1 MGCYDTVNV
10 PCPKCGERVGFQSK
24 SGECL
29 LEEYP
34 LESCPD
40 DVLANVNRHSP
51 HECPKCGTS
60 FAVEL
65 TMTVKSVEVP
75 KMPNDQAHPTAAKTT
90 VDGTET
96 L

>member
-1 MGCYDTVNV
+1 MGCYDIVNV

-29 LEEYP
+29 FEEYP
-34 LESCPD
+34 LESCPE

-51 HECPKCGTS
+51 YDCPKCGTS

-65 TMTVKSVEVP
+65 TMTAKSVEVP
-75 KMPNDQAHPTAAKTT
+75 KMPNESSSPATN
-90 VDGTET
+90 VRTEPGPK
-96 L
+96 